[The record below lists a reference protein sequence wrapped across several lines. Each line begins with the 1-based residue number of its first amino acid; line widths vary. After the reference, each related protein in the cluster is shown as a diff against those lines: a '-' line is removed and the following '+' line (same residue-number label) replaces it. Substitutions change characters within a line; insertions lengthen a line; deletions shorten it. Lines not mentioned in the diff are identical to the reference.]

1 MKRLLY
7 FSRDIYN
14 TLAFAGV
21 DSSLSSDQR
30 KTVLVTNQV
39 LLAAVA
45 VNFFAF
51 VFYFFSGLSLS
62 SLVNMLTAIIF
73 MSGIYYNYQHKFRL
87 TRMVCVVGINFYLIV
102 ISIVEGSGA
111 GEYLFYFPAFIS
123 ITFMVRIYKDY
134 SELVMTYAATI
145 VAAFLCIYFIP
156 HSTGLQVIAEKA
168 LQHLYTSRLIIATA
182 LTVYI
187 SFLILRVNRD
197 NENLI
202 LEEKRFSDSIYNTSL
217 DGVFIINAVT
227 GIIEDC
233 NQRTIQLFDITDKK
247 EIIGTDLSS
256 WFQEKNAKSLLHTY
270 EINAGSWQSEL
281 TIRTK
286 KDKLFYAYASAVA
299 FIYRNIR
306 YLKISIL
313 DMTNL
318 KSTEF
323 ELIKAKEKAE
333 SAAKM
338 KTRFLSNMSHE
349 LRTPLNGIIGSS
361 NLLLG
366 EDYLPT
372 QKPQLDILQYSSQH
386 MLTLINDILDYTK
399 MEAGKMELAKAPVNM
414 LQFVGR
420 VISQFS
426 AQVEAKGLDFKVS
439 IDPELN
445 IELLTDETRLH
456 QVLSNLLSNAIKF
469 THHGTITCITRRVMA
484 SSTNASVQFVVGDTG
499 IGIPENK
506 RKEIFES
513 FTQADLETTRKYG
526 GTGLGLTITKEL
538 LEVFNSELI
547 LKSEEGKGSEFTFTL
562 ELPVNENRKVNIG
575 GKGDKVLTSLA
586 GIRVLVAEDNEVNM
600 TVIKRFLEKWGAE
613 ISEAENGKIAVNLF
627 KKGGYDLLL
636 FDLEMPEMD
645 GASALKEVRKVDNDV
660 PIIAFTAAVY
670 ENMQIDLKE
679 KGFTDFI
686 QKPFRPDELHKKISA
701 YVFAKRA

>member
-7 FSRDIYN
+7 FYRHMYH

-21 DSSLSSDQR
+21 NSSLSSDQR
-30 KTVLVTNQV
+30 KTILLTNQI
-39 LLAAVA
+39 LLAAVT

-51 VFYFFSGLSLS
+51 AFYFFSELSLS
-62 SLVNMLTAIIF
+62 CLVNMITAVIF
-73 MSGIYYNYQHKFRL
+73 MSGIYCNHRHEFRL
-87 TRMVCVVGINFYLIV
+87 ARILCVLGINFYLIV
-102 ISIVEGSGA
+102 ISIVEGLGA
-111 GEYLFYFPAFIS
+111 GEWLFYFPTFVS
-123 ITFMVRIYKDY
+123 IAFMVRISKDY
-134 SELVMTYAATI
+134 SELVMTYAVTI
-145 VAAFLCIYFIP
+145 LAAFICIEFIP
-156 HSTGLQVIAEKA
+156 HDTGLQPIHGNA
-168 LQHLYTSRLIIATA
+168 LQRLYTSRLVIATL

-187 SFLILRVNRD
+187 SVLILRVNRD
-197 NENLI
+197 NENQI

-217 DGVFIINAVT
+217 DGVFIINAET

-233 NQRTIQLFDITDKK
+233 NQRTIQLFDITEKK
-247 EIIGTDLSS
+247 EIIGTGLSN
-256 WFQEKNAKSLLHTY
+256 WFQSRSAQSLLNKHK
-270 EINAGSWQSEL
+270 INEGSWQGEL

-286 KDKLFYAYASAVA
+286 KGKLFYAYASAVG
-299 FIYRNIR
+299 FTYKNIQYR
-306 YLKISIL
+306 KISIL

-361 NLLLG
+361 NLLLQ
-366 EDYLPT
+366 EDHLLS
-372 QKPQLDILQYSSQH
+372 QKPQLDILKYSSEH
-386 MLTLINDILDYTK
+386 MLTLINDILDHTK
-399 MEAGKMELAKAPVNM
+399 MEAGKMELVKAPLNM
-414 LQFVGR
+414 QLFAGR

-426 AQVEAKGLDFKVS
+426 HQAEIKGLNFKTT

-469 THHGTITCITRRVMA
+469 THHGSITFIARKVMS
-484 SSTNASVQFVVGDTG
+484 SSTNVSVQFVIEDTG

-547 LKSEEGKGSEFTFTL
+547 LKSEEGKGSQFVFTL
-562 ELPVNENRKVNIG
+562 DLPINENRKAYIT
-575 GKGDKVLTSLA
+575 GKTDKVLTSLR
-586 GIRVLVAEDNEVNM
+586 GVRVLVAEDNKVNM
-600 TVIKRFLEKWGAE
+600 AVIKRFLEKWGVE

-627 KKGGYDLLL
+627 TKGGYDLLL

-670 ENMQIDLKE
+670 DNMQIDLKE

-686 QKPFRPDELHKKISA
+686 QKPFRPDELHKKISS
-701 YVFAKRA
+701 YISAKRA